1 MKVDIDAVAGL
12 MRAVA
17 EAEILPRFRS
27 LDDRE
32 SWEKRSG
39 AVVTVADERAEA
51 ALSDGLAAI
60 LPGAG
65 IVAEEASETAPE
77 TLDALGRP
85 GPVWIVDPIDGT
97 ANFAEGKACFAVIVA
112 LAVDGETVAG
122 WIYDP
127 VAGSAA
133 VAERGAGA
141 WRDGNRLRVAEP
153 VPDSEMTGA
162 FGWRLD
168 KDKGFQ
174 LPLPGAH
181 LQQVLRLRLSRAGG
195 GADPLRVLSQP
206 QAVGPRGGSAPARGS
221 RPATAPAWT
230 APPTGRA
237 ARTRKACCSRRRNGS
252 GPTSRRVFAVRSAC
266 EAPDCPAFGRSL

>member
-1 MKVDIDAVAGL
+1 MKVDIDAVTRL
-12 MRAVA
+12 IRVVA

-39 AVVTVADERAEA
+39 AVVTVADEKAEA

-60 LPGAG
+60 LPGSS

-77 TLDALGRP
+77 TLDALNRQ

-97 ANFAEGKACFAVIVA
+97 ANFSEGKACFAVIVA

-127 VAGSAA
+127 LAVSAA

-141 WRDGNRLRVAEP
+141 WRDGNRLRVARP
-153 VPDSEMTGA
+153 APDSEMTGA
-162 FGWRLD
+162 FGWRLN
-168 KDKGFQ
+168 KDKGFSSRFRGRTYNKCCGFDYLALGEGRTHFAFYRSLKPWDHAAGQ
-174 LPLPGAH
+174 LLHAE
-181 LQQVLRLRLSRAGG
+181 AGG
-195 GADPLRVLSQP
+195 Y
-206 QAVGPRGGSAPARGS
+206 
-221 RPATAPAWT
+221 
-230 APPTGRA
+230 
-237 ARTRKACCSRRRNGS
+237 
-252 GPTSRRVFAVRSAC
+252 SAC
-266 EAPDCPAFGRSL
+266 VDGTAYRPGRKDQEGLLLAPTKRIWSDLAPRIRSSLGM